1 MAEAAALAAALPEK
15 AAREAAP
22 GLLEAARAPR
32 ARMAPGALVVARV
45 RHRAVALMRARRS
58 AAAKVAYRMA
68 GENMP
73 ARIAPR
79 LPTMVRSGL
88 AVSEC

>member
-1 MAEAAALAAALPEK
+1 MAEAAALAEK
-15 AAREAAP
+15 AAREPLPAAAIA
-22 GLLEAARAPR
+22 LEAVRGPR
-32 ARMAPGALVVARV
+32 VRMAPGASVVARV
-45 RHRAVALMRARRS
+45 RRRAVAPPMQARRS

-79 LPTMVRSGL
+79 LPTMVRSDL